1 MFTWKRFTP
10 SRICYLEK
18 QGLTQKSREK
28 IQKSGKKTTKSRE
41 KIISLLSEDGRLTA
55 VGLSKIIGITP
66 KAIEKHLARLKSEG
80 IIERI
85 GPDKG
90 GMWIVKDV
98 ESK

>member
-1 MFTWKRFTP
+1 M
-10 SRICYLEK
+10 
-18 QGLTQKSREK
+18 
-28 IQKSGKKTTKSRE
+28 
-41 KIISLLSEDGRLTA
+41 
-55 VGLSKIIGITP
+55 GLSKIIGITP
-66 KAIEKHLARLKSEG
+66 KAIEKHLARLKTEG